1 LLHSGFAE
9 VYVFSVAF
17 LWRTKDIALT
27 DNDHHSPTILL
38 TGAAGFI
45 GSHLAQRLLCAG
57 TNVVAVDN
65 LDPFYDQRLKRENLE
80 LVEATAVKHKA
91 RFEFVRADIT
101 DAAAIREAFERFK
114 PTGVIHL
121 AAKAGVRPS
130 LADPVGYARANVM
143 GTAVMLEEARRA
155 RCSRLVMAS
164 SSSVYGNGLVVPFR
178 EDADT
183 DSPISP
189 YASTKRACELLAS
202 THHHLTK
209 MPTACLRFFTV
220 FGPRQR
226 PDLAIQSF
234 ITKIAA
240 GQTITVFGDGSM
252 SRDFTYIDDI
262 TAGILAAYEQIL
274 EHGYRVWN
282 LGGNHPVR
290 LDQMIDTIA
299 RTVGKLAIVERQP
312 MQPGDVLRTWADLT
326 RSQKELGFAPSTT
339 FEDGV
344 RAQWEWN
351 RSRQA

>member
-1 LLHSGFAE
+1 MPTNHPQPS
-9 VYVFSVAF
+9 
-17 LWRTKDIALT
+17 
-27 DNDHHSPTILL
+27 TILL

-45 GSHLAQRLLCAG
+45 GSHLAQRLLATG
-57 TNVVAVDN
+57 THVVAVDN
-65 LDPFYDQRLKRENLE
+65 LDPFYDQRLKRENLA
-80 LVEATAVKHKA
+80 LVEATAGKHRA
-91 RFEFVRADIT
+91 RFDFIRADIA
-101 DAAAIREAFERFK
+101 DAPAIRDAFERHK

-130 LADPVGYARANVM
+130 LADPVGYARANVS

-155 RCSRLVMAS
+155 GCSRIVIAS
-164 SSSVYGNGLVVPFR
+164 SSSVYGNGQIVPFR

-226 PDLAIQSF
+226 PDLAIQAF
-234 ITKIAA
+234 ITKIST
-240 GQTITVFGDGSM
+240 GQAITMFGDGSM

-262 TAGILAAYEQIL
+262 TAGILAAYERIHL
-274 EHGYRVWN
+274 HGYRVWN

-290 LDQMIDTIA
+290 LDAMIDTIA
-299 RTVGKLAIVERQP
+299 RTVGKPAIIDRQP

-326 RSQKELGFAPSTT
+326 RSRAELGFEPTT
-339 FEDGV
+339 AFEAGV
-344 RAQWEWN
+344 KAQWEWN
-351 RSRQA
+351 RSRAV